1 MTGDLS
7 YVKQIEVVSV
17 RLLGRHRGQLVPL
30 TSRRAAQKA
39 RQALSARLA
48 TGGRHSV
55 LRASAAERGA
65 LRRRPCRTTRVAPRY
80 PNCLVSRSGASTP
93 RARQL
98 EHSKQNGNHLPGAS
112 CEPADDARATDAR
125 RATPRRRGGR
135 SETQERDAPNGQIR
149 RKRRKTEK
157 KNKNKTLNRCVSL
170 RGVHSLLF
178 SLFLT
183 TTICLSLF
191 FSLHFR
197 CELNETSTQQSRVI
211 AANTRFFFKLEINT
225 RPVFT
230 QMSHLNEGF
239 SSGGS
244 A

>member
-1 MTGDLS
+1 M
-7 YVKQIEVVSV
+7 
-17 RLLGRHRGQLVPL
+17 GRHRGQLVPL

-135 SETQERDAPNGQIR
+135 SETQERDAPNGEIR

-157 KNKNKTLNRCVSL
+157 KKLLTAAFPFGVFILFSSRFFLLPLSVSL
-170 RGVHSLLF
+170 YF
-178 SLFLT
+178 SLFTFAASSMKRALNRVAS
-183 TTICLSLF
+183 SLQ
-191 FSLHFR
+191 
-197 CELNETSTQQSRVI
+197 TVV
-211 AANTRFFFKLEINT
+211 FFFKLEINT